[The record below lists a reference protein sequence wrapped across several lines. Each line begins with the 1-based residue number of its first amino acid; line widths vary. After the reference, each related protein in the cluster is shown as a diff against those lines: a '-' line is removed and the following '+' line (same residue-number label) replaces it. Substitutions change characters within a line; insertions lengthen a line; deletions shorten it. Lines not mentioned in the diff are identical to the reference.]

1 MQILST
7 IDVAEKRLTN
17 NHGVYVRRLAGSG
30 VLAGSFFSS
39 QLYSNALW
47 LMLALCPTLFAI
59 ARGPRQTRQVA

>member
-1 MQILST
+1 MQVLST

-47 LMLALCPTLFAI
+47 FMLALCPLFAI
-59 ARGPRQTRQVA
+59 ARGPRQTRRVR